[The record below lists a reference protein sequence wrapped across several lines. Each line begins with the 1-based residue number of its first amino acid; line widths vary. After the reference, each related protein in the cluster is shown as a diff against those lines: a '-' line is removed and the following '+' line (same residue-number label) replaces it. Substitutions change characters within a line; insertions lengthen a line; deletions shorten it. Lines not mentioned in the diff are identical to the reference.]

1 FWPPSRI
8 VQATIFVP
16 LVSID
21 PRSRITEFSLCARS
35 GTINSASPSTAMLAL
50 WVTTIIWR
58 FSLRRLK
65 KSNEAGLRAHSS
77 KFSRNADT
85 RCREADYERKLM
97 AAYPIHPEIFE
108 RLYQEWSGL
117 VKFQRTRGVLR
128 LMAAVMPGRGLL
140 EQPLFTTA
148 RICRGESAVLQ
159 PLANTCP

>member
-1 FWPPSRI
+1 
-8 VQATIFVP
+8 
-16 LVSID
+16 
-21 PRSRITEFSLCARS
+21 
-35 GTINSASPSTAMLAL
+35 
-50 WVTTIIWR
+50 
-58 FSLRRLK
+58 
-65 KSNEAGLRAHSS
+65 
-77 KFSRNADT
+77 
-85 RCREADYERKLM
+85 M